1 MRKSMMTLN
10 ILLLVGSMLVLSSC
24 NTNFSGG
31 GGKTIGLTVQAIDNP
46 FFVAIE
52 HGTESAAS
60 KLGARVDLQDAQ
72 HDIGVQSDQ
81 IDNFIQ
87 EHVILILL
95 NAVDSA
101 GIAPAVR
108 RATQAG
114 IPVIAVDV
122 GAQGGVAATVTS
134 DNFAAGKLAC
144 KYMSDRLKGRGKI
157 AIVDGPPVTAVI
169 DRVKGCKAVLAQQPG
184 LQIVATQVGTG
195 DRDVG
200 LDLGTNIMTANPKLD
215 AIFAIN
221 DPTALG
227 VELAAKQSNRS
238 DFFIV
243 SVDGSPDAI
252 TSIKTKGLFIAT
264 AAQSPDTIA
273 NVAIQLG
280 QKLLEHQKLSSSD
293 FKVPVSLVTQ
303 NTVNSYKGWH
313 I

>member
-1 MRKSMMTLN
+1 MRMLALTLN
-10 ILLLVGSMLVLSSC
+10 AVLLVSCMLVLSAC
-24 NTNFSGG
+24 NTNFTS
-31 GGKTIGLTVQAIDNP
+31 GGKTIGLSVQAIDNP
-46 FFVAIE
+46 FFVAIQ
-52 HGTESAAS
+52 HGAEAAAA
-60 KLGARVDLQDAQ
+60 KIGARVDLQDAQ

-87 EHVILILL
+87 EHVLLILL

-101 GIAPAVR
+101 GIAPAVK
-108 RATQAG
+108 RATEAG

-122 GAQGGVAATVTS
+122 GAQGGVAATITS
-134 DNFAAGKLAC
+134 DNFTAGKDAC
-144 KYMSDRLKGRGKI
+144 QYLSNRLKGKGNI

-169 DRVKGCKAVLAQQPG
+169 DRVKGCKAVLAKQHG
-184 LQIVATQVGTG
+184 IKVVATQVGTG

-200 LDLGTNIMTANPKLD
+200 LELGTNILTANPKLD

-243 SVDGSPDAI
+243 SVDGSPDAVA
-252 TSIKTKGLFIAT
+252 SLKTKGLFIAT

-273 NVAIQLG
+273 NTAVAIGEKVL
-280 QKLLEHQKLSSSD
+280 KHQKID
-293 FKVPVSLVTQ
+293 TPDVKIPVSLVTQ
-303 NTVNSYKGWH
+303 DNVNSYKGWH